1 MFVPIFLFYLPPI
14 VFISKMGGSFKM
26 MPLFSLVLL
35 LLVPF
40 SFQLWPDGWMVGR
53 WICGSPHATFLPP
66 SWFLSSE
73 FRLTVSTLSL
83 EGLVLCESNS
93 CGSLTLG
100 FTGVFY
106 SFSSWDFVVAVV
118 LKNIFLYLKVM
129 VLVLYFSKMMNE
141 LSGRHCSNYLD
152 SLNLTLIFFTVCTV
166 FSPIL
171 LWKD

>member
-1 MFVPIFLFYLPPI
+1 MVLPFWQRKKKEKNKKKKGLIKFNFLGLIFTCLSPFFCFISLPI

-40 SFQLWPDGWMVGR
+40 AFNCGLMGGWLDR

-66 SWFLSSE
+66 SWFLSSG
-73 FRLTVSTLSL
+73 FCLTVPTLSL

-100 FTGVFY
+100 LTGGFY

-118 LKNIFLYLKVM
+118 LKKN
-129 VLVLYFSKMMNE
+129 YF
-141 LSGRHCSNYLD
+141 Y
-152 SLNLTLIFFTVCTV
+152 T
-166 FSPIL
+166 
-171 LWKD
+171 